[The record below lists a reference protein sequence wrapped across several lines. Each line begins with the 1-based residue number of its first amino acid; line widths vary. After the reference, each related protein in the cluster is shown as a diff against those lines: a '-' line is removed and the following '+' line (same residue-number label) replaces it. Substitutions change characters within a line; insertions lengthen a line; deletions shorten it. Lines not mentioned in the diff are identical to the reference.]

1 MYANCAKA
9 YLSKSTTLNLSCFPL
24 LTRIIL
30 TCYANVYFV
39 FDKFVRLPHG
49 DSLIPLIYGL
59 KKKKKKKSY
68 DTTSPNLCAF
78 LEFNDSLLHCYF
90 VTCYVSPDLTVGL
103 LMLYNMKC

>member
-59 KKKKKKKSY
+59 KKKKKKKAMTQRHQTY
-68 DTTSPNLCAF
+68 VFF